1 MIRRLRR
8 GSLATSSYR
17 HQPVPFKIPDGA
29 ADSTDQ
35 DADFRRHLKSLVL
48 PENLRLQPA
57 FAAEEQ
63 ENEKDVRED

>member
-17 HQPVPFKIPDGA
+17 HQPVPFKIPDHA

-35 DADFRRHLKSLVL
+35 DADFRHLKSLVL
-48 PENLRLQPA
+48 PENFRLQPA
-57 FAAEEQ
+57 FTAEEQ
-63 ENEKDVRED
+63 EQNEKDVRED